1 MWRSL
6 LGLAVTSAI
15 VACGDGS
22 APIDAAAIDDAA
34 IDAGI
39 DGAAVDCDG
48 GCAGVGEACGSSD
61 VDLDA
66 GARTCAPGAAWS
78 SVAKRARARTSSSW
92 RSAIATG
99 IVRSPSSTA
108 GVLLA
113 RAVSSARMSWRI
125 AGRSARSIPISRPPP
140 RPAARRPASSS

>member
-66 GARTCAPGAAWS
+66 GARTCAPG
-78 SVAKRARARTSSSW
+78 
-92 RSAIATG
+92 
-99 IVRSPSSTA
+99 
-108 GVLLA
+108 LA
-113 RAVSSARMSWRI
+113 CCYPCD
-125 AGRSARSIPISRPPP
+125 IPDCVDRCVTPCAPGPGCQESGCPGPFP
-140 RPAARRPASSS
+140 